1 MGCHAFTHKISG
13 HRHSNWP
20 ISPMKDSQSLSHM
33 STTATD
39 TDYIK
44 NFCQSNQK
52 KQWERKGQKFK
63 N

>member
-52 KQWERKGQKFK
+52 KQ
-63 N
+63 